1 MIGTK
6 FRQCVAKNSEVNSE
20 VTFVSSCSQ
29 AVGRRT

>member
-1 MIGTK
+1 VIGTK
-6 FRQCVAKNSEVNSE
+6 FRQCVAKNSE